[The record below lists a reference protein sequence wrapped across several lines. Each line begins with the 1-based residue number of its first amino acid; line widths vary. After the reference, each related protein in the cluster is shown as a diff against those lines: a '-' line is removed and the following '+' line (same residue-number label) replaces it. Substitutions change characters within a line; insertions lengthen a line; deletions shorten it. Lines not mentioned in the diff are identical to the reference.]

1 MKRQLIFVLTFISF
15 FFFSNTMTAQVSTK
29 KKAAT
34 TSVKK
39 APMASKKSSAKPAK
53 NTTTKVKTTTTAVP
67 VTSITNVASGRN
79 TCKVTTTTEGCTV
92 VFEFNLDPNSE
103 LAKKGDTYSKKEF
116 HVSYL
121 DNSVT
126 EVGKKDSSEGAV
138 KVLKSEAAVLSDEGS
153 NAIGGQIQVAIKDL
167 LFVFDVI
174 KDKKQLPI
182 TSSGCSLPAK
192 MPDGIYVM
200 NVNWNWDTNSEK
212 ATKLYCVTK
221 FKVEVKDG
229 NYVGVYY

>member
-1 MKRQLIFVLTFISF
+1 
-15 FFFSNTMTAQVSTK
+15 MTAQVSTK

-39 APMASKKSSAKPAK
+39 APMASKKSSAKPVK
-53 NTTTKVKTTTTAVP
+53 NTTTKATTTATTTAAAVSL
-67 VTSITNVASGRN
+67 TSITNVTSGRN

-138 KVLKSEAAVLSDEGS
+138 KVIKSEAVVLSDEGS

-167 LFVFDVI
+167 LFVFDVL

-182 TSSGCSLPAK
+182 TSSGCSLPEK

-212 ATKLYCVTK
+212 ATKLYCITK